1 MNMALIT
8 QLVKKDWQLNQNPM
22 IAYLVLGIIA
32 LWLIITQSMTTF
44 AIGSI
49 LLITVVVTIGIH
61 MVISTVTHERK
72 NQTLTFIMSLPVSYR
87 EYTTAKMI
95 ANLIVTVGAWSFL
108 YGMLVLVMNFI
119 ESVPMGLMPLA
130 TLTMLYLLVIYFVLL
145 ATSMISE
152 SEAVTI
158 VVMTVMNM
166 SISLYMMWLTAQP
179 DIYQNNEGN
188 VAVWTPLLKTVLASE
203 LVTIGVIIVATFM
216 IQSRKRNFL

>member
-1 MNMALIT
+1 M
-8 QLVKKDWQLNQNPM
+8 QLG
-22 IAYLVLGIIA
+22 A
-32 LWLIITQSMTTF
+32 
-44 AIGSI
+44 
-49 LLITVVVTIGIH
+49 
-61 MVISTVTHERK
+61 
-72 NQTLTFIMSLPVSYR
+72 
-87 EYTTAKMI
+87 YTTAKMI